1 MAIVAGLFD
10 SQADATEA
18 MDRLLR
24 EHIPNL
30 DTRVIDRGSSASS
43 GDVNSVI
50 PIIPNTSGG
59 FSQSGI
65 GAVPFGTGSD
75 KVDWLD
81 NLDEVEQA
89 FYYEGLKEGASLA
102 LAEVDD
108 QDAEKVRQLMRR
120 FGARTYSKD

>member
-1 MAIVAGLFD
+1 M
-10 SQADATEA
+10 
-18 MDRLLR
+18 
-24 EHIPNL
+24 
-30 DTRVIDRGSSASS
+30 DTRVIDQGSSASS

-59 FSQSGI
+59 YSQSGM
-65 GAVPFGTGSD
+65 GDSFWRGSD

-120 FGARTYSKD
+120 FGARTYSKE